1 MSRFVQQ
8 ALVCEGP
15 SVTRQ
20 PSPCASHGLMVRRLR
35 SSQEAQLDVDSYTQM
50 QSQHH
55 QWCSDRITL
64 PHLPC
69 LRVLRVP

>member
-1 MSRFVQQ
+1 MPEMSRFVQQ

-50 QSQHH
+50 QSL
-55 QWCSDRITL
+55 SITSGART
-64 PHLPC
+64 C
-69 LRVLRVP
+69 TAYQAV